1 MHGSRHLRIRN
12 RFLPYKLSTI
22 STDVAANDAKAG
34 NNMPSSTVSA
44 LNAPTSFTGE
54 AQDRLAR
61 PASLSAGL
69 LALGIVYGDLGTSP
83 LYTLQTIV
91 HIMGHQFA
99 PEAAL
104 GSLSLIFWALIIT
117 ISIKYCF
124 FVMRADNHGEGG
136 ILALMALTG
145 AHWAGRGRWL
155 IIMGL
160 FGAALIYGD
169 GIITPAISVLSAV
182 EGLNVATSIFKPYTM
197 PMAVAILV
205 GLFAIQHRGTGA
217 VGKAF
222 GPIMLLWFATIAILG
237 IIGIMQHPGVL
248 AAINPIYGAQLLMN
262 HGFLGFSVLGG
273 VFLALTGGEA
283 LYADM
288 GHIGRNPI
296 RLTWYGFVL
305 PALVLNY
312 AGQIA
317 NFLEAPDLEANPFFK
332 LAPNW
337 SIYPLVALAT
347 LATIIASQAI
357 ITGSFSMTRQ
367 AMQLGWFPG
376 VRIYQTSAEEY
387 GQIYVPFVNWTMMAF
402 TVALTVGFGS
412 SDRLAGAYGTAVS
425 TTMVLTTALL
435 YHVMRHRWH
444 WSLSQAATVTGIF
457 LAVDLAFF
465 LANLFKILDGGWI
478 PLAFGAAVF
487 TIMTTWHYGVEV
499 LHRRNAARSQQPSS
513 FFTRLRSDN
522 VARIPGTAVFLT
534 RLGKAI
540 PPVIVNYVKQVG
552 SLQQTVIALTVSF
565 EDIPRVRSK
574 DRVRVEK
581 LDDGFWH
588 VTVHF
593 GFVEIPDLPA
603 VLTLAKN
610 DGVPVLDGAS
620 YFIERDDLITRKNRN
635 LLSRWRVALFSF
647 MSRNSAHAIDRF
659 KIPSSALIEIGRRI
673 EL

>member
-1 MHGSRHLRIRN
+1 MV
-12 RFLPYKLSTI
+12 T
-22 STDVAANDAKAG
+22 
-34 NNMPSSTVSA
+34 STVSA
-44 LNAPTSFTGE
+44 RNTPTNFSGE
-54 AQDRLAR
+54 AQNRFAQ
-61 PASLSAGL
+61 PTTVSAGL

-83 LYTLQTIV
+83 LYTLRTIV
-91 HIMGHQFA
+91 HIMGDQFT

-124 FVMRADNHGEGG
+124 FVMRADNQGEGG
-136 ILALMALTG
+136 ILALMTMTG
-145 AHWAGRGRWL
+145 ARWTSRGRRL
-155 IIMGL
+155 IFMGL

-182 EGLNVATSIFKPYTM
+182 EGLNVATSVFKPYTM
-197 PMAVAILV
+197 PIVLVILV
-205 GLFAIQHRGTGA
+205 GLFAIQNRGTGV
-217 VGKAF
+217 VGRAF
-222 GPIMLLWFATIAILG
+222 GPVMFVWFATIGILG
-237 IIGIMQHPGVL
+237 VIGIVHHPAVL
-248 AAINPIYGAQLLMN
+248 AAINPIHGAQLVMD
-262 HGFLGFSVLGG
+262 HGFLGFTVLGG
-273 VFLALTGGEA
+273 IFLALTGGEA

-296 RLTWYGFVL
+296 RVAWYCFVL

-312 AGQIA
+312 AGQVA

-376 VRIYQTSAEEY
+376 VRINQTSAEEY
-387 GQIYVPFVNWTMMAF
+387 GQIYIPFVNWTMMAF
-402 TVALTVGFGS
+402 TVALTAGFGS

-435 YHVMRHRWH
+435 YHVMRNRWH
-444 WSLSQAATVTGIF
+444 WSLYQAGAVTGVL

-465 LANLFKILDGGWI
+465 SANLLKISEGGWI
-478 PLAFGAAVF
+478 PLTFGALTF
-487 TIMTTWHYGVEV
+487 LIMTTWHCGVEAM
-499 LHRRNAARSQQPSS
+499 HRRNAAGAQQPGE
-513 FFTRLRSDN
+513 FFARLRSDN
-522 VARIPGTAVFLT
+522 IARVPGTAVFLT
-534 RLGKAI
+534 RLDKAI
-540 PPVIVNYVKQVG
+540 PPVIVNYVKHVR
-552 SLQQTVIALTVSF
+552 SLQKTVIALTVSF
-565 EDIPRVRSK
+565 EEVPRVRSK
-574 DRVRVEK
+574 DRVRVEEF
-581 LDDGFWH
+581 DDGFWH
-588 VTVHF
+588 VTVLF

-603 VLTLAKN
+603 VLTLAKT
-610 DGVPVLDGAS
+610 DGVPVLEKAS
-620 YFIERDDLITRKNRN
+620 YFIERGDLISRKHRN

-659 KIPSSALIEIGRRI
+659 KIPSSTLIEIGRRI

>member
-1 MHGSRHLRIRN
+1 M
-12 RFLPYKLSTI
+12 PTST
-22 STDVAANDAKAG
+22 A
-34 NNMPSSTVSA
+34 SA
-44 LNAPTSFTGE
+44 LNAPKNFAGAAQNRFAQPATG
-54 AQDRLAR
+54 
-61 PASLSAGL
+61 SAGL

-83 LYTLQTIV
+83 LYTVQTIV
-91 HIMGHQFA
+91 HIMGDQFT
-99 PEAAL
+99 PDAAL
-104 GSLSLIFWALIIT
+104 GSLSLIFWALIVT

-124 FVMRADNHGEGG
+124 FVMRADNQGEGG
-136 ILALMALTG
+136 ILALMTMTG
-145 AHWAGRGRWL
+145 AHWAARGRAL

-182 EGLNVATSIFKPYTM
+182 EGLNVATGIFKPYTM
-197 PMAVAILV
+197 PIALVILV
-205 GLFAIQHRGTGA
+205 GLFAIQHRGTGV

-222 GPIMLLWFATIAILG
+222 GPVMLVWFATIAILG
-237 IIGIMQHPGVL
+237 VIGIVHHPHVL
-248 AAINPIYGAQLLMN
+248 AAINPVYGAQLVMD
-262 HGFLGFSVLGG
+262 HGLLGFTVLGG

-288 GHIGRNPI
+288 GHIGKNPI
-296 RLTWYGFVL
+296 RVTWYCLVL

-312 AGQIA
+312 AGQIG
-317 NFLEAPDLEANPFFK
+317 NFLEAPNLEANPFFK
-332 LAPNW
+332 LAPDW

-376 VRIYQTSAEEY
+376 VRISQTSAEEY
-387 GQIYVPFVNWTMMAF
+387 GQIYVPFVNWSMMAF
-402 TVALTVGFGS
+402 TVALAAGFGS

-435 YHVMRHRWH
+435 YHVMRNRWQ
-444 WSLSQAATVTGIF
+444 WSLYQAAAVTGTL

-465 LANLFKILDGGWI
+465 SANLLKILDGGWI
-478 PLAFGAAVF
+478 PLTFGALVF
-487 TIMTTWHYGVEV
+487 IIMTTWHSGVEAT
-499 LHRRNAARSQQPSS
+499 RRRSAARSLQPAE
-513 FFTRLRSDN
+513 FFARLRGDN
-522 VARIPGTAVFLT
+522 VVRVPGTAVFLT
-534 RLGKAI
+534 RLGRAI
-540 PPVIVNYVKQVG
+540 PPVIVDYVKQVG
-552 SLQQTVIALTVSF
+552 SLQETVIALTVSF
-565 EDIPRVRSK
+565 EDVPRVRPK
-574 DRVRVEK
+574 DRVRIEQ
-581 LDDGFWH
+581 LNDGFWH

-603 VLTLAKN
+603 VLRLAKK
-610 DGVPVLDGAS
+610 DGVPVLDEAS
-620 YFIERDDLITRKNRN
+620 YYIERNDLISRKHRDP
-635 LLSRWRVALFSF
+635 LSRWPIALFSF